1 MLKQDNRLK
10 FKVADFQNDTR
21 ENRKYTGL
29 F

>member
-10 FKVADFQNDTR
+10 FMVADFQNGTR
-21 ENRKYTGL
+21 EIRKYTGL